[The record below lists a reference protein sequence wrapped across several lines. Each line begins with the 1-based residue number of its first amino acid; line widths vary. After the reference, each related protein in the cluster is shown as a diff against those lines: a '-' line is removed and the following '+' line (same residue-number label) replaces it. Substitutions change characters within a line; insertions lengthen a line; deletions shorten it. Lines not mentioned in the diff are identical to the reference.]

1 MNVLKSESYTRK
13 NKKLMDLYQKKKWPL
28 FGFE

>member
-13 NKKLMDLYQKKKWPL
+13 KKKLMDLYQKKK
-28 FGFE
+28 